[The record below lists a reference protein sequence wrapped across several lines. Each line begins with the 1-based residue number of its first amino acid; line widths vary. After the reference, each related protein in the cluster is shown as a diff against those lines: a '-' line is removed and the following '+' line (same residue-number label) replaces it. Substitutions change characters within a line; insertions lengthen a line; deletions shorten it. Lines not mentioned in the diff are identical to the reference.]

1 MSYTHLS
8 QDERYQIQWLLG
20 QGHTCSAIARH
31 LGRHASTIRREVQRQ
46 RDPQQGYRA
55 WQAHAQARQRQ
66 CQRRNARALTPCQWA
81 LVYSY
86 LQRDL
91 SPEQA
96 AHRLSAEK
104 RLRVSTSGIYRHL
117 RPHAPQLRTRLRHG
131 PKGYRRRGAS
141 GRGQLSKCRSI
152 HERPASVQKRQR
164 IGHWEGDTIVSGKG
178 GASVVVTLTERRSRY
193 TVARHVSTRQAQPV
207 CEAIIEALRPHRQR
221 CQSLTLDNGKEFA
234 QHAFVERCL
243 DAKVYF
249 ADPHSPWQRGTNE
262 NHNGLLRQY
271 LAKGSDL
278 GKISQLEVDEAVYR
292 LNHRPRK
299 CLGWKT
305 PHEVFY
311 GLGMTPLT
319 LGVPRTL

>member
-31 LGRHASTIRREVQRQ
+31 VGRHASTIRREVQRQ

-55 WQAHAQARQRQ
+55 WQAHAQARL
-66 CQRRNARALTPCQWA
+66 N
-81 LVYSY
+81 
-86 LQRDL
+86 
-91 SPEQA
+91 
-96 AHRLSAEK
+96 
-104 RLRVSTSGIYRHL
+104 
-117 RPHAPQLRTRLRHG
+117 
-131 PKGYRRRGAS
+131 
-141 GRGQLSKCRSI
+141 
-152 HERPASVQKRQR
+152 
-164 IGHWEGDTIVSGKG
+164 
-178 GASVVVTLTERRSRY
+178 
-193 TVARHVSTRQAQPV
+193 
-207 CEAIIEALRPHRQR
+207 RQR

-311 GLGMTPLT
+311 GLAMTPLT